1 MMMKGQIVEW
11 NDTKGYGFISSVDG
25 KVRVFFHI
33 SSITNRGYR
42 PKVKDSVTFDV
53 AEDKKGRFNAE
64 NIVVQGVN
72 GFPYTVLFGFSF
84 LVAATASVTVFN
96 GEILL
101 IPLYLVLSIFTYF
114 MFAWDKQ
121 AAQNGSWRTS
131 ESTLHTLS
139 LVGGWPGA
147 LLAQFQLRHKSRKQP
162 FKFIL
167 WITIFINIGGFVW
180 LLSESGRH
188 IVQSVLGAF

>member
-11 NDTKGYGFISSVDG
+11 NDTKGYGFILSVGGDL
-25 KVRVFFHI
+25 RVFFHI

-42 PKVKDSVTFDV
+42 PKLQDSVTFDV
-53 AEDKKGRFNAE
+53 AEDKKGRLNAA
-64 NIVVQGVN
+64 NVVVQGVN

-84 LVAATASVTVFN
+84 LVAVTASITVFN

-121 AAQNGSWRTS
+121 AAQTGSWRTP
-131 ESTLHTLS
+131 ENTLHTLS
-139 LVGGWPGA
+139 LAGGWPGA

-167 WITIFINIGGFVW
+167 WVTIALNIAGFVW
-180 LLSESGRH
+180 LFSESGRSL
-188 IVQSVLGAF
+188 VQGVVTAF